1 MAKIEID
8 EDLLRRLSELINEA
22 DLSEIE
28 IVHGEQKIRLSRTV
42 AAAPVAAYYPAEAP
56 AAPVSAAAP
65 AAEPSAAADAA
76 SHPGAVPAPMV
87 GTAYLS
93 PEPGAAHFV
102 NVGDSVTEGETLLL
116 IEAMKTFNPVRAPKS
131 GKIAKILVSDASPVE
146 YGEVLMIIE

>member
-1 MAKIEID
+1 MAKIDID
-8 EDLLRRLSELINEA
+8 EDLVRRLSELIKEA

-28 IVHGEQKIRLSRTV
+28 IEQGELKIRLSRTV
-42 AAAPVAAYYPAEAP
+42 AVAPAP
-56 AAPVSAAAP
+56 AAHYALEVPAAPASAAAEP
-65 AAEPSAAADAA
+65 AATAADAS

-93 PEPGAAHFV
+93 PEPGSAHFIQP
-102 NVGDSVTEGETLLL
+102 GDTVAEGDTLLL

-131 GKIAKILVSDASPVE
+131 GKVTSILVSDASPVE